1 MFKDIDLAREEM
13 VSYRTFME
21 GRGERLPF
29 DFNVNILSAAAW
41 PSYPDKPVIIP
52 PEIQT
57 VHDRFKNHYKSKHGN
72 RKLDWKHA
80 LAHCQLRASF
90 PKGMKELVVS
100 SFQAL
105 VLLLFNDVGPNECLT
120 YENILAMTG
129 LGKCPK
135 YIVIRQLSAGN
146 NVHR

>member
-1 MFKDIDLAREEM
+1 MFKDIELAREEM

-21 GRGERLPF
+21 GRNERLPF

-41 PSYPDKPVIIP
+41 PPYPHKPVIIP
-52 PEIQT
+52 PDIQK

-72 RKLDWKHA
+72 RDLDWKHA
-80 LAHCQLRASF
+80 PARCLLRASF
-90 PKGMKELVVS
+90 AKGMKELVVS

-105 VLLLFNDVGPNECLT
+105 VLLLFNDVGPNESLT

-129 LGKCPK
+129 LCKCPK
-135 YIVIRQLSAGN
+135 YVIIR
-146 NVHR
+146 